1 MTGFIPAAVHNP
13 SIAVT
18 AVHQPFLLLSNI
30 FFSYIFISPWHL
42 FTITNGC
49 ILLYSV
55 DKIHPSYHWLNDSL
69 YFIILINIHV
79 KTLLNS
85 IYFSFSSLE

>member
-1 MTGFIPAAVHNP
+1 MTGFTPAAVHNP

-18 AVHQPFLLLSNI
+18 AVRRPFLLLSNI
-30 FFSYIFISPWHL
+30 FFLIFLFHPWHL

-79 KTLLNS
+79 KTLLNN
-85 IYFSFSSLE
+85 IDFSFSSLE